1 MTTKHELWTITG
13 GPNDGL
19 QIRFKP
25 EDNQTAAA
33 IGADRYAV
41 RHHDRILL
49 FRGYDPATDDAAWMA
64 RCQQMVDEF
73 DHLNDDDDNG
83 FNL

>member
-1 MTTKHELWTITG
+1 MSSDRHEVWTIHG

-19 QIRFKP
+19 TIRFKP

-33 IGADRYAV
+33 IGADRYTV

-73 DHLNDDDDNG
+73 DHLNDD
-83 FNL
+83 